1 MSEQDRQPEYRLDR
15 TAFAVVSLED
25 QDDEGECWSTKTP
38 EERLRALEYVRRMAY
53 GSAATERIQKVFEV
67 VNLSDL

>member
-1 MSEQDRQPEYRLDR
+1 M
-15 TAFAVVSLED
+15 VSLED